1 MMRRHGSDRDVI
13 VVEPDSGSSIGWLL
27 FGAAVGAGLALLL
40 APASGAETRRRL
52 SRSAQRLKA
61 SAADALDEIREEFED
76 LTERAS
82 DKLDEVKEA
91 ARDTVDEIED
101 TARAAVSRRKS
112 GANQAREELERRL
125 ADARAR
131 RRTDVEDQEP
141 VA

>member
-1 MMRRHGSDRDVI
+1 MRRHGSDREVI
-13 VVEPDSGSSIGWLL
+13 VVEPDGGSAIGWLL

-61 SAADALDEIREEFED
+61 TAADALDEIRDEFED
-76 LTERAS
+76 LTERAT
-82 DKLDEVKEA
+82 DTLDDVKEA
-91 ARDTVDEIED
+91 ARDTVEELED
-101 TARAAVSRRKS
+101 GARAAATRRRGGVS
-112 GANQAREELERRL
+112 QAREELERRL

-131 RRTDVEDQEP
+131 RRADAEDPEP